1 MSLIAMPEPDR
12 TILAHRDVILRDLHK
27 LVGVHNVIGDESGRR
42 VFEADA
48 WIDDPQLPLA
58 VVMPATTAEVSKVL
72 AYARENRIKVIPRG
86 AGTSTSGAAVPAED
100 AIVVCVSRMTRIIE
114 IDYDNRIARVEAGM
128 TIDTINREIA
138 GRGFLYT
145 PDPSS
150 GIASTIA
157 GNLATD
163 AGGPRALKYG
173 TTSNH
178 VLGVTM
184 VLMGGEV
191 AEVGGRHL
199 DAPGYDI
206 MGLITGSEGQ
216 LGIITEAA
224 LRIIRAPEAAR
235 PIMLSFGSVQGA
247 GQCVAAI
254 LKGGILPTAIEFMD
268 RPAIEACEAFTNTG
282 YPTDV
287 EALLIVEVEGSA
299 AEISSLQSRIVEA
312 TRVYGPSIVRVSQND
327 RQSAA
332 IWKGRRTVLAAL
344 ARDTDTHWLDATI
357 PLGRLAE
364 VLEGISL
371 ICSRQGMTAASVFRA
386 GDGNLHPII
395 IYDGR
400 QAGARAG
407 AAAAGNE
414 IMRLCVEV
422 GGCLSGEGGIGLEKR
437 DLMSLQFSD
446 ADLAIQMRLK
456 STFDPDWLLNAA
468 KVFPLNPRP
477 AAKTA

>member
-1 MSLIAMPEPDR
+1 MSLITMPPPDR
-12 TILAHRDVILRDLHK
+12 TILAHRSVILRDLQK
-27 LVGVHNVIGDESGRR
+27 LIGSSNVISDESGRR

-48 WIDDPQLPLA
+48 WIEDPQMPLA
-58 VVMPATTAEVSKVL
+58 VVMPSSTAQVVKVL
-72 AYARENRIKVIPRG
+72 TYARENRIKIIPRG
-86 AGTSTSGAAVPAED
+86 AGTSTSGAAVPACD
-100 AIVVCVSRMTRIIE
+100 AIVVCVSRMTRILDINF
-114 IDYDNRIARVEAGM
+114 DDRIVRVEAGI
-128 TIDTINREIA
+128 TSNSVNSEIS
-138 GRGFLYT
+138 GRGFRYA

-178 VLGVTM
+178 LLGVTI
-184 VLMGGEV
+184 VLMSGEV
-191 AEVGGRHL
+191 IELGGQHL

-206 MGLITGSEGQ
+206 LALVSGSEGQ
-216 LGIITEAA
+216 LGIVTEVT

-254 LKGGILPTAIEFMD
+254 LKAGILPSAIEFMD
-268 RPAIEACEAFTNTG
+268 KPAIKACEAFTHAG

-287 EALLIVEVEGSA
+287 EALLIVEVEGSP
-299 AEISSLQSRIVEA
+299 AEISSLQSRIVDA
-312 TRVYGPSIVRVSQND
+312 TGVYAPSIVRVSQTD

-344 ARDTDTHWLDATI
+344 ARDTDTYWLDATI

-364 VLEGISL
+364 VLEGIME
-371 ICSRQGMTAASVFRA
+371 ICYRHDLKAASVFRA

-395 IYDGR
+395 IYDAGEV
-400 QAGARAG
+400 GARSR
-407 AAAAGNE
+407 AAAAGEE
-414 IMRLCVEV
+414 IVRLCVEV

-437 DLMSLQFSD
+437 DLMSLQFSE

-456 STFDPDWLLNAA
+456 SIFDPDWLLNGA
-468 KVFPLNPRP
+468 KVFPLENRP
-477 AAKTA
+477 LVNAG